1 MPLSRRAASKRLPS
15 GACERP
21 YRSAAPGAGL
31 KHGYLRAADERA
43 TFLEQATIV
52 AEKMI
57 PGVRVI
63 PFGHMGDGNIHFN
76 LSRPEGDDGANMMS
90 MAHDLEVA
98 VHDLAVELDG
108 SFSAEHG
115 IGKLKRDE
123 LARYKSDV
131 ELDLMQR
138 LKFALDPNGIMNPG
152 KIL

>member
-1 MPLSRRAASKRLPS
+1 MPLTSVP
-15 GACERP
+15 
-21 YRSAAPGAGL
+21 
-31 KHGYLRAADERA
+31 

-131 ELDLMQR
+131 EFDLMQR
-138 LKFALDPNGIMNPG
+138 VKSALDPNGIMNPG